1 MHAVSIYFLLS
12 NFRVFLNICTAVRT
26 WHDVCH
32 SAALQK
38 LVEFVILEETKEELL
53 NFTISFDLAYD
64 LAALQ
69 ASKSKESQWKQ
80 KQQIALWEL

>member
-26 WHDVCH
+26 WHDVCY
-32 SAALQK
+32 SAALQSVVE
-38 LVEFVILEETKEELL
+38 LVVEETKEELL

-80 KQQIALWEL
+80 KQQIALWKL